1 MTARALPPLP
11 AALEQLRRRYDR
23 PCLPLEEV
31 RAEWLPH
38 ITSEQHL
45 LSEIRHG
52 RIRIRYTRLHSR
64 KGPIVVYLDDLARW
78 LVSLNP
84 SITSST
90 STTPTAANHAAIKSK
105 EDTAL

>member
-1 MTARALPPLP
+1 MTAIQECAALP

-45 LSEIRHG
+45 LNEIRSG
-52 RIRIRYTRLHSR
+52 RIHIRYTRLHSR

-78 LVSLNP
+78 LCSQNP
-84 SITSST
+84 GNTSST
-90 STTPTAANHAAIKSK
+90 HQSAAHQAANQLN
-105 EDTAL
+105 EDTA